1 MCCAMFVCA
10 TRLLLRMLRL
20 ATAGD
25 GKGLV
30 EWLFPYTSRQAQYN
44 RAHDVERFVKNVG
57 VVWVS
62 FGSVMELEDEIVLY
76 QVERF
81 MACCDGGGVL

>member
-1 MCCAMFVCA
+1 
-10 TRLLLRMLRL
+10 MLRL
-20 ATAGD
+20 STTGGD
-25 GKGLV
+25 GKGKGLV

-62 FGSVMELEDEIVLY
+62 FGSVMELEDGIVLY